1 MSIRATFQGELNSL
15 KQMILELG
23 NQVLDAVGRSIDAL
37 KNQDIDK
44 ALKIIEDDGQ
54 INLMEEEI
62 NDKAILLIAQQSPV
76 AIDLRRVIVAIKIS
90 SDLERVGDLAV
101 NIAKSVIRIG
111 SKPHIKPIEEIP
123 RIAELANKMVADS
136 LKAYDDEDVS
146 FAKKVAKLDDEV
158 DEAYGRL
165 TQELLELMTE
175 KPEYIGQIT
184 QLSFICRHVERVAD
198 HSTNISEHL
207 LYLVKGRRYDLND

>member
-1 MSIRATFQGELNSL
+1 VSIRATFQGELNSL